1 MNRSSSNSVYTNV
14 IRRSRKMSSFLGENH
29 ENPGNKT
36 KNQEPAKRNEDATGF
51 LPILPEE
58 SSTSTVFD
66 LPYPIS
72 AAGRDREVN
81 LTYPV
86 SCTVYRKV

>member
-36 KNQEPAKRNEDATGF
+36 KNQEPAKRNEDEGGF

-58 SSTSTVFD
+58 SSTSTVFHVEPVID
-66 LPYPIS
+66 CLTSLTRP
-72 AAGRDREVN
+72 AALVGTEK
-81 LTYPV
+81 
-86 SCTVYRKV
+86 SI